1 MVHVPYRGNL
11 QAVADLVDGRVQ
23 AGLIA
28 TFQSEWTETKKA
40 GGAAAWPLAARGQQG
55 ERVVSRSFRTFS
67 FG

>member
-1 MVHVPYRGNL
+1 VVHVPYRGNL

-40 GGAAAWPLAARGQQG
+40 GGAAA
-55 ERVVSRSFRTFS
+55 
-67 FG
+67 